1 MRMRHKLGEPIAHVA
16 LRRYLA
22 RRDAGVA
29 DLMAYAKAL
38 DVLGPVR
45 TVVDVL
51 AAS

>member
-1 MRMRHKLGEPIAHVA
+1 MRMRNKLGVSVVHVA

-22 RRDAGVA
+22 RRDARVA

-38 DVLGPVR
+38 DAFGPVR
-45 TVVDVL
+45 AVVDVL